1 MVSDSALA
9 VSVVGGSMELV
20 RSPVSS
26 PEMIGREADL
36 EGLLAE
42 FRRSADEPRAVA
54 IGGEAGIGKTRLVAE
69 FRREVGDALVL
80 TGRCVDIGAESAP
93 YAPFSAIVRELAATI
108 GIDALL
114 EAAGPARAV
123 LSVVLPELASTG
135 QLPQRAGTERL
146 YELIAVL
153 FENVARERRLVLVV
167 EDLHWADRAT
177 IELLRFLVSMLEA
190 PGILIVVTYR
200 SDEIVRGHPLRPV
213 LPELERS
220 RRLARWEL
228 ARLTRDQVAA
238 QMQAIAAAARQGDGR
253 GVGERVNQHSIDE
266 HSVDEHSVDERLVDD
281 SRIDD
286 VFERSEGVPFFV
298 EELAGADHR
307 EGEPGSGVL
316 PETLREL
323 LLARYERLDETTQH
337 LLRLLAVGGACVR
350 HDLLAVVYPG
360 SAIELDAAVRS
371 AVDAA
376 LLVIDDSC
384 YDFRHALVRAA
395 VLSEV
400 LPGERVRYHAA
411 YADALESFAGTGRL
425 VAHEISQHRLD
436 AHDPVRAFPATLAAM
451 REARQAYA
459 FARSARMGERA
470 LELWEQLDDAE
481 SVACMS
487 HVTLMQRTAAAWHDA
502 GDNDR
507 ALTVVDAALAESGPG
522 PDDPRDECHDVEQHA
537 ELLADKA
544 QYLAALS
551 RPGSTALLEEA
562 LAELGDDACSETTA
576 EVLGDLAGRLMLEA
590 RYDEA
595 VSVATKALAQADAAG
610 SLSRRS
616 VSHNIRGVSLVG
628 LGRIEEGLA
637 DLERAGEL
645 AATRDGAL
653 MRYRVNT
660 SDVMHLIGRY
670 ADAVQIG
677 NAGVER
683 ARQLG
688 VQRTGGVML
697 ASNTVEPLAALGR
710 WDDAFALLE
719 PALALNPPP
728 GFRVHLQRIK
738 LWLLTWKGELVAAD
752 ELWHLWA
759 PTMKVQAEIEV
770 QSRLGVARVEAELA
784 LALGDVERA
793 WRALSV
799 LLRDHRTMSGY
810 DLPLLADAG
819 RTLAQLRAGQPGGPL
834 EHIDLDSAEAGLREV
849 LASARNW
856 PTEPVWAPLFEAELA
871 ANGVDADAWD
881 DAVQAS
887 LRADAPAHLEPY
899 ARFRHAQALV
909 AATAGGTGSARQRSV
924 QQRSVQQ
931 VSAAHRESAHQELV
945 VSRRLAER
953 LGSGLLLGWIDEFG
967 HRSGLETDAQ
977 ERPEASRA
985 EETTWEARL
994 TERERQVL
1002 ELIAQGLSN
1011 KQIGERLY
1019 ISTKTASVH
1028 VSAILRKLG
1037 ATSRTEAAYLARGM
1051 GRGVE
1056 VSA

>member
-1 MVSDSALA
+1 MDH
-9 VSVVGGSMELV
+9 V

-26 PEMIGREADL
+26 PQMIGRDADL

-42 FRRSADEPRAVA
+42 FRRSAEEPRAVA

-80 TGRCVDIGAESAP
+80 TGKCVDIGAESAP
-93 YAPFSAIVRELAATI
+93 YAPFSAIVRELASQI
-108 GIDALL
+108 GLDELL
-114 EAAGPARAV
+114 AAAGPARAV
-123 LSVVLPELASTG
+123 LSVLLPELASTG

-146 YELIAVL
+146 YELVAVL
-153 FENVARERRLVLVV
+153 FENIARDRRLVLVI
-167 EDLHWADRAT
+167 EDIHWADRAT
-177 IELLRFLVSMLEA
+177 IELLRFLVGMVES

-228 ARLTRDQVAA
+228 SRLTRDQVAA
-238 QMQAIAAAARQGDGR
+238 QMLAIASAARGGSSDAEVAADPAAAGA
-253 GVGERVNQHSIDE
+253 VH
-266 HSVDEHSVDERLVDD
+266 VDD
-281 SRIDD
+281 ARIDD

-298 EELAGADHR
+298 EELAGADPH
-307 EGEPGSGVL
+307 EGDPGGGIL

-323 LLARYERLDETTQH
+323 LLARYERLDDATQH

-350 HDLLAVVYPG
+350 HDLLDLVYPG
-360 SAIELDAAVRS
+360 TPIELDATVRS
-371 AVDAA
+371 AVDGG
-376 LLVIDDSC
+376 LLVIDESC

-436 AHDPVRAFPATLAAM
+436 AHDPVRAFPATLDAM

-470 LELWEQLDDAE
+470 LELWEQIDEPE
-481 SVACMS
+481 SVAGMS
-487 HVTLMQRTAAAWHDA
+487 HVSLMQRTAAAWHDA

-507 ALTVVDAALAESGPG
+507 ALTVVDAALEECLPVRVGEDAAEPDGVHPDGTRPG
-522 PDDPRDECHDVEQHA
+522 GAGQDAVHGNGADQHSVEQHA
-537 ELLADKA
+537 ELLANKA
-544 QYLAALS
+544 QYLAGLS

-562 LAELGDDACSETTA
+562 LSELGDDACSETTA

-590 RYDEA
+590 RYDDA
-595 VSVATKALAQADAAG
+595 VVVATKALAQADAAG

-628 LGRIEEGLA
+628 LGRIDEGLA
-637 DLERAGEL
+637 DLKRAGEL
-645 AATRDGAL
+645 ASTRDGAM

-670 ADAVQIG
+670 ADAVDIG

-738 LWLLTWKGELVAAD
+738 LWLLTWKGELAAAD
-752 ELWHLWA
+752 ELWRLWA
-759 PTMKVQAEIEV
+759 PMMKVQGEIEV
-770 QSRLGVARVEAELA
+770 QSRLGAARVEAELA
-784 LALGDVERA
+784 LALGDIERA
-793 WRALSV
+793 WGALSV

-819 RTLAQLRAGQPGGPL
+819 RTLALLRTAAPGSAL
-834 EHIDLDSAEAGLREV
+834 EHIDLSSAEDGLREV
-849 LASARNW
+849 LESAREW
-856 PTEPVWAPLFEAELA
+856 PTASVWAPIFEAELA
-871 ANGVDADAWD
+871 ADGLDADAWG
-881 DAVQAS
+881 DAVRAS
-887 LRADAPAHLEPY
+887 LLPSAPAHLEPY
-899 ARFRHAQALV
+899 ARFRQAQALV
-909 AATAGGTGSARQRSV
+909 AATTGPSGSAQHRAATHRE
-924 QQRSVQQ
+924 
-931 VSAAHRESAHQELV
+931 AAHEQV
-945 VSRRLAER
+945 RRARQLAER
-953 LGSGLLLGWIDEFG
+953 LGSGLLLGWIDEFAA
-967 HRSGLETDAQ
+967 RAGLETAHTSREDVSGGHPDA
-977 ERPEASRA
+977 PAPK
-985 EETTWEARL
+985 L

-1002 ELIAQGLSN
+1002 DLIAQGLSN

-1037 ATSRTEAAYLARGM
+1037 ATSRTEAVYLAR
-1051 GRGVE
+1051 VE
-1056 VSA
+1056 PASA